1 MTNEERYKKYIEEHC
16 KNCMN
21 RETNLCDIRISVL
34 NEFVN
39 QIQNIQPTKK
49 KVKVNIPFKCVWKLG
64 DIFAYQL
71 VSKKSEDFGVFNKYL
86 IFQKVGESEVYPK
99 KIIPIIRVS
108 KRIYDDIPNIE
119 EQAAIANILS
129 LCDHEILLAKQK
141 LNEFHQQK
149 KGLMQVLLT
158 GKKRVNI

>member
-1 MTNEERYKKYIEEHC
+1 MPTSDSITKDAL
-16 KNCMN
+16 KN
-21 RETNLCDIRISVL
+21 T
-34 NEFVN
+34 
-39 QIQNIQPTKK
+39 
-49 KVKVNIPFKCVWKLG
+49 
-64 DIFAYQL
+64 
-71 VSKKSEDFGVFNKYL
+71 
-86 IFQKVGESEVYPK
+86 
-99 KIIPIIRVS
+99 II
-108 KRIYDDIPNIE
+108 DIPNIE